1 VLGQVN
7 PIFEN
12 YQIIPSIDT
21 LNSIPL

>member
-12 YQIIPSIDT
+12 YPIIPSIDT